1 MVIEKKTVNT
11 LLTPSYKPDSE
22 SMSKINDWRDHA
34 EKIQIDA
41 NNTILGQEKAVK
53 LIIIC
58 LFARG
63 HVLLEGGV
71 GVGKTTLLQI
81 ITKLIGGEY
90 ERVEG
95 TVDLMPNDIIYHAS
109 INSDGKPSISNGP
122 LLKKGEDLSI
132 FFFNEINRAR
142 PQVHSLLLRAMAEKS
157 ISAFN
162 KDVYLPNMVVF
173 ADRNQVEK
181 NETFEL
187 PAAARDRFMMEISI
201 QAPKDKELR
210 DSIIFDS
217 KFQNTAKLVEDISVP
232 KFDCKELNEVSE
244 AIQAAVQASDH
255 IKKYVENL
263 WLATED
269 PNKFG
274 INIKDVD
281 MNDFI
286 IAGAS
291 PRGMIML
298 IKAAKVNAWLKNRTY
313 IEPIDINDIFHEVM
327 AHRLVLSRIYEN
339 NRIELLRKFS
349 NEILLKV
356 PTPELG

>member
-1 MVIEKKTVNT
+1 MENT
-11 LLTPSYKPDSE
+11 N
-22 SMSKINDWRDHA
+22 SMQEWRNHA
-34 EKIQIDA
+34 EQIQLDA
-41 NNTILGQEKAVK
+41 NNLILGQEKAIK
-53 LIIIC
+53 LIIIS
-58 LFARG
+58 LFSRG

-109 INSDGKPSISNGP
+109 INNEGKPSISNGP
-122 LLKKGEDLSI
+122 LLKKGENLSI

-157 ISAFN
+157 VSAFN
-162 KDVYLPNMVVF
+162 KDINLPNMVVF

-201 QAPKDKELR
+201 QIPRDKELR
-210 DSIIFDS
+210 DSIIFDT
-217 KFQNTAKLVEDISVP
+217 KFQDTTKLVQGIPAP
-232 KFDCKELNEVSE
+232 KFDCKELNILSD
-244 AIQAAVQASDH
+244 AIQKNIQASEQ

-263 WLATED
+263 WLATEE
-269 PNKFG
+269 PKKFH
-274 INIKDVD
+274 INVKEVD
-281 MNDFI
+281 MDDFI
-286 IAGAS
+286 VAGAS

-298 IKAAKVNAWLKNRTY
+298 IKAAKVSAWINKRDH
-313 IEPIDINDIFHEVM
+313 IEPIDIDYLFHEVM
-327 AHRLVLSRIYEN
+327 AHRLVINRIYEN
-339 NRIELLRKFS
+339 NRIELLKQFS
-349 NEILLKV
+349 HEILLKV
-356 PTPELG
+356 PTPELD

>member
-1 MVIEKKTVNT
+1 MSEKKPINT
-11 LLTPSYKPDSE
+11 LLNPSYGPENKLVPNIE
-22 SMSKINDWRDHA
+22 DWRDYA
-34 EKIQIDA
+34 EKIQTDA
-41 NNTILGQEKAVK
+41 NNNILGQEKAVR
-53 LIIIC
+53 LIVIS

-210 DSIIFDS
+210 DSIIFNS
-217 KFQNTAKLVEDISVP
+217 KFQNTAKLVGDIPTP

-244 AIQAAVQASDH
+244 VIQDSIQASEH
-255 IKKYVENL
+255 IKNYVENL
-263 WLATED
+263 WLATEN
-269 PNKFG
+269 PKKFG

-281 MNDFI
+281 MDDFI

-298 IKAAKVNAWLKNRTY
+298 IKAAKVNAWLSNRIY

-339 NRIELLRKFS
+339 NRIKLLREFS

>member
-1 MVIEKKTVNT
+1 MAENNSKNDSIIKTQ
-11 LLTPSYKPDSE
+11 E
-22 SMSKINDWRDHA
+22 WRGYA

-41 NNTILGQEKAVK
+41 NNIILGQEKAIK
-53 LIIIC
+53 LIVIS
-58 LFARG
+58 LFSRG

-71 GVGKTTLLQI
+71 GVGKTTLLQV

-95 TVDLMPNDIIYHAS
+95 TVDLMPNDIIYHTS
-109 INSDGKPSISNGP
+109 INNEGKPNISNGP

-162 KDVYLPNMVVF
+162 KDMYLPNMIVF

-181 NETFEL
+181 NETYEL

-201 QAPKDKELR
+201 IPPIEKELR
-210 DSIIFDS
+210 DSIIFDT
-217 KFQNTAKLVEDISVP
+217 KFQNTKKLVEDIP
-232 KFDCKELNEVSE
+232 DPRFDCKELNAVSDSIQNN
-244 AIQAAVQASDH
+244 IQASTH

-263 WLATED
+263 WLATES
-269 PNKFG
+269 PRKFN
-274 INIKDVD
+274 IHIKDID
-281 MNDFI
+281 IEDFI
-286 IAGAS
+286 VAGAS

-298 IKAAKVNAWLKNRTY
+298 IKAAKVNAWLKDRTY
-313 IEPIDINDIFHEVM
+313 IEPNDINEIFHEVM
-327 AHRLVLSRIYEN
+327 AHRLVINRIYEN
-339 NRIELLRKFS
+339 NKIELLRQFS

>member
-1 MVIEKKTVNT
+1 MAEKKPINT
-11 LLTPSYKPDSE
+11 LLTPSYGPDSE
-22 SMSKINDWRDHA
+22 SITKIKDWRNYA

-41 NNTILGQEKAVK
+41 NSNILGQEKAVR
-53 LIIIC
+53 LIIIS

-109 INSDGKPSISNGP
+109 INGEGKPSISNGP

-162 KDVYLPNMVVF
+162 NDVYLPNMVVF

-201 QAPKDKELR
+201 QAPKDKDLR

-217 KFQNTAKLVEDISVP
+217 KFQNTAKLVKDIPAP

-244 AIQAAVQASDH
+244 AIQSAIQASNH
-255 IKKYVENL
+255 IKNYVENL

-269 PNKFG
+269 PKKFG

-281 MNDFI
+281 MDDFI

-298 IKAAKVNAWLKNRTY
+298 IKAAKVNAWLNNRSY
-313 IEPIDINDIFHEVM
+313 IEPIDINGIFHEVM
-327 AHRLVLSRIYEN
+327 AHRLVLGRIYEN
-339 NRIELLRKFS
+339 NRIELLREFS
-349 NEILLKV
+349 NQILLKV

>member
-1 MVIEKKTVNT
+1 MAEKKPINT
-11 LLTPSYKPDSE
+11 LLNPSYGPE
-22 SMSKINDWRDHA
+22 SKSIIKIDDWRNYA

-41 NNTILGQEKAVK
+41 NNNILGQEKAVR
-53 LIIIC
+53 LIIIS

-210 DSIIFDS
+210 DSIIFNS
-217 KFQNTAKLVEDISVP
+217 KFQNTAKLVENIPTP
-232 KFDCKELNEVSE
+232 KFDCKELNDVSE
-244 AIQAAVQASDH
+244 AIQDSIQASDH
-255 IKKYVENL
+255 IKNYIENL
-263 WLATED
+263 WLATEN
-269 PNKFG
+269 PKKFG

-281 MNDFI
+281 MDDFI

-298 IKAAKVNAWLKNRTY
+298 IKAAKVNAWLSNRIY

-339 NRIELLRKFS
+339 NRIELLKEFS